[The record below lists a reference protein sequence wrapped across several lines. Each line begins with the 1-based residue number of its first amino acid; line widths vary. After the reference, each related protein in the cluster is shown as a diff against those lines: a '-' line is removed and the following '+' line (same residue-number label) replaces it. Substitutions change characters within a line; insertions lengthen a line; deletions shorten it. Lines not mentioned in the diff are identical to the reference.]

1 MKDVLRIGMQL
12 LADLDTVRTKLV
24 PCFPPHYNILQFFV
38 NQYAIV
44 ANSNVSEVMWR
55 EIERKRIVE
64 EM

>member
-1 MKDVLRIGMQL
+1 MKDKLRIGMQL

-44 ANSNVSEVMWR
+44 ANSNVSGVKTNENEW
-55 EIERKRIVE
+55 KR
-64 EM
+64 MK

>member
-1 MKDVLRIGMQL
+1 MKDKLRIGMQL

-44 ANSNVSEVMWR
+44 ANSNVSNMLCYV
-55 EIERKRIVE
+55 IE
-64 EM
+64 